1 MMNTYIIVQHTRYN
15 RITMASEMVIPG
27 ASFNPL
33 TDMKYTKP
41 KVNSVGGRSVGI
53 VNAKQIWLMNQQFRK
68 NSLNRC
74 CAVKLSR
81 WHRTKFV
88 MAGLWR
94 VFSKTTQAFSQ
105 LFDKP
110 RVGSRSK

>member
-1 MMNTYIIVQHTRYN
+1 MVTCSTSYSGEPTYPQPTEQNFPKTSGSIFNVNT
-15 RITMASEMVIPG
+15 G
-27 ASFNPL
+27 
-33 TDMKYTKP
+33 
-41 KVNSVGGRSVGI
+41 SV
-53 VNAKQIWLMNQQFRK
+53 WLMNQQFRK